1 MVNFQDPRVVLYE
14 AVVLVKLWHTFYGI
28 FFWEFV
34 TTLDFEWSVIRGHRP
49 YRWTIWIYSLTRM
62 TAFMAVIFNIIG
74 FAFSRPINCKVLV
87 ILSFLFSSFAIIL
100 ASLLIMIRVYVSSVL
115 LYWYLSFGRKA
126 DGSASIAIWNRDKFI
141 MALAASIWGSNFG
154 FLIHAVVQL
163 QFAWVPEEHAG
174 SCTVLN
180 PDVTKLIAI
189 VSFVT
194 EIILL
199 LMMLAGLLRLR
210 MQGGGMLNLGS
221 FLWKQGIIWISLS
234 IMSGVPPVVFQILNL
249 NEPLNFMFEAPAFLA
264 VTIAAT
270 RIYRSLTHF
279 SSNTILSS
287 ALPNFGLS
295 FAKVGISDPSWIAP
309 STPIHVTVHTI
320 REHSQLSQE
329 THLSSQVNMDAEQQ
343 RVKVNDSELR
353 TEEDINGNLNDR
365 VEKVISDVESPV

>member
-1 MVNFQDPRVVLYE
+1 MVNFQDPRVMLYE

-28 FFWEFV
+28 FFWEFI

-62 TAFMAVIFNIIG
+62 TAFMAVILNVVA
-74 FAFSRPINCKVLV
+74 FAFSRPINCRVVV
-87 ILSFLFSSFAIIL
+87 ILEFLFSSFAIIF
-100 ASLLIMIRVYVSSVL
+100 ASLLIMIRV
-115 LYWYLSFGRKA
+115 
-126 DGSASIAIWNRDKFI
+126 IAIWNRDKFI

-154 FLIHAVVQL
+154 FLINAIVRS
-163 QFAWVPEEHAG
+163 AWVPGEHTG
-174 SCTVLN
+174 SCTVVN
-180 PDVTKLIAI
+180 PDVTKLNAI

-234 IMSGVPPVVFQILNL
+234 ILSGVPPVAFQILNL
-249 NEPLNFMFEAPAFLA
+249 NEPLNFMFEVPAFLA

-279 SSNTILSS
+279 SSNTVSSS

-295 FAKVGISDPSWIAP
+295 LAKVQGISDPSWIVP
-309 STPIHVTVHTI
+309 STPIQVTVHTI
-320 REHSQLSQE
+320 CEHSQLSQE
-329 THLSSQVNMDAEQQ
+329 TQVNMDAEQLHIK
-343 RVKVNDSELR
+343 VKDSELR